1 MKKKAFTLAE
11 ILIVVTLVGV
21 IAVLVIRNST
31 YLVNR
36 TANGKM
42 TYSAY
47 SMLKRA
53 VGSIIAT
60 EETGQILPST
70 LCTKL
75 SDLLNPEGDVNC
87 ALIATDYTEFGKATP
102 NFTLKN
108 GMKFYNLGN
117 VAADGVYT
125 VYIDIDGNYRKG
137 IYDDDVQKFIIN
149 VNGEV
154 LPDKSSKAANDINYL
169 SAGYKYYDETNAKWV
184 WVKTV
189 ATFKDAICS
198 SGISLQNSNYC
209 SGEGKDTNCTLN
221 QCEFILHKN

>member
-60 EETGQILPST
+60 EETGQIQPNT
-70 LCTKL
+70 LCTK
-75 SDLLNPEGDVNC
+75 
-87 ALIATDYTEFGKATP
+87 
-102 NFTLKN
+102 
-108 GMKFYNLGN
+108 
-117 VAADGVYT
+117 
-125 VYIDIDGNYRKG
+125 
-137 IYDDDVQKFIIN
+137 
-149 VNGEV
+149 
-154 LPDKSSKAANDINYL
+154 
-169 SAGYKYYDETNAKWV
+169 
-184 WVKTV
+184 
-189 ATFKDAICS
+189 
-198 SGISLQNSNYC
+198 
-209 SGEGKDTNCTLN
+209 
-221 QCEFILHKN
+221 